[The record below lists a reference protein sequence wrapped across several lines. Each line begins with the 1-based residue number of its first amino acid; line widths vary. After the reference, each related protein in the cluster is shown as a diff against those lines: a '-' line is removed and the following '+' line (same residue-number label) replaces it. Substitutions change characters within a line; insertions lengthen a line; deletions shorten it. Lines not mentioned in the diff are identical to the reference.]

1 MKPITGTNPLSPSV
15 TEVGSCS
22 ECPMPAAEVAETTA
36 SIATIESDVCNALES
51 FSSITYTTNL
61 RQGFTTGTCT
71 FHAPYF
77 DKKSVNP
84 LLSFK
89 TSVLSTQAPFN
100 EKCCPEF
107 TCTQNPDAIWKPIST
122 M

>member
-61 RQGFTTGTCT
+61 SQGFTAARFC
-71 FHAPYF
+71 F
-77 DKKSVNP
+77 
-84 LLSFK
+84 L
-89 TSVLSTQAPFN
+89 
-100 EKCCPEF
+100 
-107 TCTQNPDAIWKPIST
+107 
-122 M
+122 